1 MKTVSLQYTGTDPG
15 FCRVNF
21 KTLNIQGYTIRYCL
35 MEDCPDVKLFRTSG
49 GDYDE
54 PMYSVKPWSEIKYEF
69 ETPPD
74 EYGQELVRRYM
85 KTLEEP

>member
-1 MKTVSLQYTGTDPG
+1 MKTVTLRYTGTDPG

-21 KTLNIQGYTIRYCL
+21 KTLNAQGQTIRYCL
-35 MEDCPDVKLFRTSG
+35 MEDGPDVKLFRTSG
-49 GDYDE
+49 GDFDE
-54 PMYSVKPWSEIKYEF
+54 PMPEVRHEF

>member
-1 MKTVSLQYTGTDPG
+1 MKTISLQYTGTDPR

-21 KTLNIQGYTIRYCL
+21 KTLNAQGQTIRYCL
-35 MEDCPDVKLFRTSG
+35 MEDGPDVKLFRTSG
-49 GDYDE
+49 GDWDV
-54 PMYSVKPWSEIKYEF
+54 PMYSVKPLPEVRHEF

>member
-21 KTLNIQGYTIRYCL
+21 NTVNAQGQTIHYCL
-35 MEDCPDVKLFRTSG
+35 MEDDPDVKLFRTSG
-49 GDYDE
+49 GDWDE
-54 PMYSVKPWSEIKYEF
+54 PMYSVKPLPEVQPEF